1 MEHSRQ
7 SRRTVPEDRRLHE
20 PHLSGSSPIG
30 MHNESVIAES
40 TGRVLDVSD
49 AFASATG
56 RAPGELIGSNLFD
69 LVHPD
74 DVASLRQMVSEV
86 DQRPQG
92 VWTHEFR
99 VRSARVDWRWIDGR
113 LRSLPRPQWGD
124 CVEFIGIDVTESRMT
139 RIALAGQN
147 HILEM
152 VTAGASL
159 DTTLD
164 SICSLI
170 EVLLAGSRCSIL
182 LADDDGQRLYHRV
195 SRGLPAGYI
204 KAIEGL
210 EIGPRVGSC
219 GTAAFRK
226 QTVVV
231 ADIETDPLWAGW
243 RDVALK
249 HELRACWSTPIDGE
263 RNGPVL
269 GTFAVYYDHR
279 HAPTLCERELVEQTG
294 HLASVAIKHHRAKES
309 LRQSEERW
317 RALVQH
323 SSDITVLIA
332 PDRTLRYASPALT
345 EVLGHH
351 PDNVLHVDVFRY
363 LHPDDAAS
371 AERLFS
377 EALETPGISHPG
389 VEIRVRDHAGNWR
402 WLEVI
407 LTNLTGN
414 PSVSA
419 IVVNARDISDR
430 KAAERQLQHL
440 ALTDP
445 LTGLPNRTHFL
456 QRLTLAFDHADQSH
470 CPAILFLDLDRFKL
484 VNDGYGH
491 GIGDRLLMDT
501 GHRLRECLQPG
512 ASLARWGGDE
522 FTVLIP
528 ASSTIRA
535 TAVSLAERILNAFAE
550 PFVINGRRLYIS
562 PSIGIGIGRSGEPFT
577 QLIREADIALYDAKL
592 RGRSKYAIFDPAVG
606 HRLMLAM
613 ELENDLAAGLADG
626 QFTLDYQPM
635 IDLRSGDI
643 IGAEALI
650 RWRHPEYGLLAPTD
664 FIPIAERSGF
674 VVPLG
679 IWVLEE
685 ACRQLAR
692 WDRSPGRRPP
702 LRVGVNVSVSQ
713 VRAPGFE
720 HRVTNVLRAH
730 GLSPDRL
737 VLEVTES
744 VAADDEETVL
754 QALTSL
760 RAAGMSIVL
769 DDLGTGYAGLRA
781 LQRLPLSGFKI
792 SQEFIAGSSE
802 NATATALIR
811 AMLAMADD
819 LGLRVTAEGIETPAE
834 LAHLQQLGCTRG
846 QGYYFSR
853 PLSPAEFEGLL
864 QAEAPFAAA
873 VGHEHAFSQPQV
885 QSVNGQVT
893 P

>member
-1 MEHSRQ
+1 MEHSTP
-7 SRRTVPEDRRLHE
+7 SRMTVPEQCRPNE
-20 PHLSGSSPIG
+20 PHLSGSSAFG
-30 MHNESVIAES
+30 MRDESVIAES
-40 TGRVLDVSD
+40 TGRMLDVSD
-49 AFASATG
+49 AFADTTG
-56 RAPGELIGSNLFD
+56 RTPGELIGSNLFD

-74 DVASLRQMVSEV
+74 DVALLRQMVSEV

-92 VWTHEFR
+92 VRTREFR
-99 VRSARVDWRWIDGR
+99 VRSARMDWRWIDGR

-124 CVEFIGIDVTESRMT
+124 CVEFVGIDVTESRMT

-152 VTAGASL
+152 VAAGVSL
-159 DTTLD
+159 DTTLE

-182 LADDDGQRLYHRV
+182 LADADGRRLYHRV
-195 SRGLPAGYI
+195 SRGLPASYI

-210 EIGPRVGSC
+210 EIGPQIGSC

-243 RDVALK
+243 RDVALE

-269 GTFAVYYDHR
+269 GTFAVYYEHQ
-279 HAPTLCERELVEQTG
+279 HAPTPRERELVEQTG

-309 LRQSEERW
+309 LRQSEERF

-323 SSDITVLIA
+323 SSDITLLIA
-332 PDRTLRYASPALT
+332 PDRTVRYASPALT

-351 PDNVLHVDVFRY
+351 PANVLHVDVFRY
-363 LHPDDAAS
+363 LHLDDVAL
-371 AERLFS
+371 AERRFA
-377 EALETPGISHPG
+377 EALNTPGVSHPG
-389 VEIRVRDHAGNWR
+389 VELRVRDHTGSWR

-414 PSVSA
+414 LSVNA
-419 IVVNARDISDR
+419 VVVNARDISDR
-430 KAAERQLQHL
+430 KAAEQQLQHL

-456 QRLTLAFDHADQSH
+456 QRLTLAFDHVERSH

-491 GIGDRLLMDT
+491 GIGDRLLIET
-501 GHRLRECLQPG
+501 GHRLRGCLQQG
-512 ASLARWGGDE
+512 ESLARWGGDE
-522 FTVLIP
+522 FTVLLP

-535 TAVSLAERILNAFAE
+535 TAVSLAERILDAFVE
-550 PFVINGRRLYIS
+550 PFVINGRRLFIS

-577 QLIREADIALYDAKL
+577 QLIREADIALYDAKM
-592 RGRSKYAIFDPAVG
+592 RGRSQYAIFDSAVG

-626 QFTLDYQPM
+626 QFTLDYQPL
-635 IDLRSGDI
+635 IDLHSGDI
-643 IGAEALI
+643 LGAEALI
-650 RWRHPEYGLLAPTD
+650 RWRHPQYGLLAPTD

-674 VVPLG
+674 IIPLG

-692 WDRSPGRRPP
+692 WQRSLGRRSP
-702 LRVGVNVSVSQ
+702 LCIGVNVSVSQ
-713 VRAPGFE
+713 IRAPGFE
-720 HRVTNVLRAH
+720 HRVNKVLRAH
-730 GLSPDRL
+730 GLSHDRL

-744 VAADDEETVL
+744 VAAEDESTVL
-754 QALTSL
+754 RTLASL

-781 LQRLPLSGFKI
+781 LQRLPVSGFKI
-792 SQEFIAGSSE
+792 AQEFIAVSGE
-802 NATATALIR
+802 NATASALIR
-811 AMLAMADD
+811 AMLAVADD
-819 LGLRVTAEGIETPAE
+819 LGLGVTAEGIETPAQ
-834 LAHLQQLGCTRG
+834 LAHLQQLGCARG

-853 PLSPAEFEGLL
+853 PLSPTEFEVLL
-864 QAEAPFAAA
+864 RAEAPFAAV
-873 VGHEHAFSQPQV
+873 VGHTHV
-885 QSVNGQVT
+885 QSVNGQASA
-893 P
+893 